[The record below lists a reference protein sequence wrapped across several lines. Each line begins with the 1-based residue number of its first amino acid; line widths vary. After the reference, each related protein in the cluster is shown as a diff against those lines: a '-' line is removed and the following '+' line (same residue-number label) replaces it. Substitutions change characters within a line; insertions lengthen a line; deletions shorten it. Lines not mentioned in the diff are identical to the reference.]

1 MGRVEWWS
9 GEREGGKNVKRVLA
23 SGVETKDVFVVV

>member
-1 MGRVEWWS
+1 MGRVEW
-9 GEREGGKNVKRVLA
+9 REGGKNVKRVLA